1 MDWVDNG
8 IMLTAV
14 AHGETGA
21 VVSVLT
27 EQHGRHPGMVRGRT
41 RLRGVLEP
49 GVPVVASWRGRLP
62 HHLGYYQLE
71 PRGGALLAA
80 VLDDP
85 ARLLALAAVCQSV
98 HDAVPER
105 APFPRLYHGLCG
117 LLAALEAQDDPLI
130 WGAVLVRWELGLL
143 AELGFGLD
151 LNQCAATGRNDQL
164 AYVSPRSGRA
174 VSLSAGEPYHH
185 RLLTLPP
192 FLSGAG
198 TITGAD
204 VLAGLVLTGFFL
216 DRMVFAAV
224 NCPLPVARVQ
234 LIDRLTHRFG
244 LSDVGSS
251 TTNAS

>member
-8 IMLTAV
+8 IVLTAT

-21 VVSVLT
+21 IVSVLT
-27 EQHGRHPGMVRGRT
+27 EQHGRHPGMVRGRN

-62 HHLGYYQLE
+62 HHLGQYQLE

-85 ARLLALAAVCQSV
+85 ARLLALAAVCQSI

-105 APFPRLYHGLCG
+105 APYPRLYSGLCG
-117 LLAALEAQDDPLI
+117 LLVALEEQDDPLI
-130 WGAVLVRWELGLL
+130 WGAVLVRWEVGLL

-174 VSLSAGEPYHH
+174 VSLSAGEPYHSKM
-185 RLLTLPP
+185 LTLPP
-192 FLSGAG
+192 FLIGAG
-198 TITGAD
+198 TIEGSD
-204 VLAGLVLTGFFL
+204 VLAGLALTGFFL

-234 LIDRLTHRFG
+234 LIDRLTHGFG
-244 LSDVGSS
+244 LTDAGAATS
-251 TTNAS
+251 NAS